1 MHVVCGHVF
10 GTCVYAWCVH
20 MCTLHVYC
28 GVHTC
33 VWCMHICMVCA
44 HVYSVC
50 ILWCV
55 RMCIAH
61 VHLCVH
67 GGQSQHLVSTSLSA
81 LEFTFYFMVHC
92 FSYEYSLYHVHI

>member
-10 GTCVYAWCVH
+10 GTCVYVWCVH

-33 VWCMHICMVCA
+33 VWCMYICVVCA

-55 RMCIAH
+55 RMCT
-61 VHLCVH
+61 CVYMEARINIWC
-67 GGQSQHLVSTSLSA
+67 QLPSL
-81 LEFTFYFMVHC
+81 L
-92 FSYEYSLYHVHI
+92 